1 MYPTLFRIGDF
12 TVTSYGVMLVLAFIA
27 SAFVVALEWK
37 RRGWDPAAAQDV
49 ALAAMFGGIVGS
61 KLYWALDNWDLFSVD
76 PVGTLFSRG
85 GFTYLGGLAGGILA
99 VVALIKVRRWP
110 MGKAVD
116 SCAIAVP
123 VGNILGRVGCFLVG
137 DDYGRTTDLP
147 WGVAFPEGS
156 PPTTEPVHPTQ
167 IYEILFTLP
176 IFGLLWWQRTKDLPD
191 FFLFWEFCFLYGV
204 QRFAIEIWRVNPEV
218 ALGLTAAQWL
228 SLTMAVSGAAG
239 MAWLWRNRR
248 GSAGVKKPARAPAS

>member
-12 TVTSYGVMLVLAFIA
+12 PVTSYGVMLVLAFIA
-27 SAFVVALEWK
+27 SAFVVAIEWK

-61 KLYWALDNWDLFSVD
+61 KLYWAVDHWDLLTSD
-76 PVGTLFSRG
+76 PVGALFSRG

-99 VVALIKVRRWP
+99 VVALIAMRGWP

-116 SCAIAVP
+116 SCAVAVP

-137 DDYGRTTDLP
+137 DDYGSPTDLP

-156 PPTTEPVHPTQ
+156 PPTTRPVHPTQ

-176 IFGLLWWQRTKDLPD
+176 IFALLWWQREKDLPD
-191 FFLFWEFCFLYGV
+191 YFMFWEFCFLYGI
-204 QRFAIEIWRVNPEV
+204 QRFAIEIWRVNPAV
-218 ALGLTAAQWL
+218 ALGLTAAQLL
-228 SLTMAVSGAAG
+228 SLTMVVTGGIG
-239 MAWLWRNRR
+239 MAWVWRNR
-248 GSAGVKKPARAPAS
+248 KRAAAPSEEGTAAAT

>member
-12 TVTSYGVMLVLAFIA
+12 TVTSYGVMLVLAFIGA
-27 SAFVVALEWK
+27 AFVVSLEWK
-37 RRGWDPAAAQDV
+37 RRGWDPAAAQDI
-49 ALAAMFGGIVGS
+49 ALAAMLGGIVGS
-61 KLYWALDNWDLFSVD
+61 KLYWAFDHWELFTSD
-76 PVGTLFSRG
+76 PLGALFSRG
-85 GFTYLGGLAGGILA
+85 GFTYLGGLAGGVFA
-99 VVALIKVRRWP
+99 VMALIKVRGWP

-116 SCAIAVP
+116 SCALAVP

-137 DDYGRTTDLP
+137 DDYGHPTDLP

-156 PPTTEPVHPTQ
+156 PPTTDPVHPTQ

-176 IFGLLWWQRTKDLPD
+176 IFALLWWQRKKDLPD
-191 FFLFWEFCFLYGV
+191 FFLFWEFCFLYGI
-204 QRFAIEIWRVNPEV
+204 QRFAIEIWRVNPEI

-228 SLTMAVSGAAG
+228 SLSMAALGAAG

-248 GSAGVKKPARAPAS
+248 ESEPAGRPAPAAAG